1 MKKGIFPVIMLAL
14 LALLMAAPV
23 MAQSSN
29 WDYVRGN
36 LPTGSKISDSLIC
49 LGQAYDSTC
58 VFYFNDLIPY
68 GSIWVKMT
76 QKASHESD
84 SLAMPRLEYSLI
96 SDAKLVGKYHYKIDD
111 TTSTAKWDTSG
122 SLATGKDRWTRLK
135 AQSYLQI
142 AAADTITRIITYDLR
157 KYGPIGVRIR
167 AACDSTKDSTLIK
180 SIFMTGTKNTP
191 GKTQLNY

>member
-29 WDYVRGN
+29 WDYVRAN
-36 LPTGSKISDSLIC
+36 SPTGKKVSDSLIC
-49 LGQAYDSTC
+49 LGQAYDTSC

-84 SLAMPRLEYSLI
+84 SLAMPRIEYALI
-96 SDAKLVGKYHYKIDD
+96 SDAALVGKYRYKIDD

-135 AQSYLQI
+135 GQSYMCI
-142 AAADTITRIITYDLR
+142 AAADTITRVTKYDLR
-157 KYGPIGVRIR
+157 NHGIVGIQFR